1 MAELWIG
8 PAVDSAGV
16 SLRRGD
22 GIPAELWNSLGRN
35 IAPES
40 VVTADSHQIVVPVER
55 FLAKRN
61 WLGATLNRYGCT
73 PEVDLGIRTL
83 LDRADRE
90 REEVKKAL
98 EGAQPALDSEQT
110 RKRLDGT
117 RFIRDLKTFQ
127 IRDAGRILSLS
138 HGANFS
144 VPGAGKTTVAYAVYE
159 AEHAAERVARML
171 VVAPLSAF
179 DAWLGEVEV
188 CFDQAPKIERFEG
201 KITSGTEIV
210 LVNYQ
215 RLAANYGVLAEWVLE
230 ADCLVVL
237 DEAHRMKRGRDGE
250 WGSRCLDLAHLANR
264 RDILTGTPAPQHPSD
279 FVPLMEFVW
288 PHQSRRILP
297 AETNQKEPSAQ
308 TLATISNRLRPLFS
322 RTSKD
327 ELGLKAPQIRA
338 EVLEMKPLQEEIYEA
353 LRTKMR
359 RALNSSAGER
369 SQIGDL
375 GSVVMY
381 LLEGATNPALL
392 GEALGGEAPE
402 LSWPAEPI
410 PAGSALAEK
419 ILEYGR
425 LETPRKFEK
434 LAAVVASNAARGR
447 KTLVWSNFIGNLIE
461 LAERVLLPYQPAL
474 IYGEIPSGE
483 DPNKTTRESE
493 LRRFREDDRCQVL
506 LANPA
511 AMSEGVS
518 LHMVCHDA
526 VYLERTFNAG
536 QYLQSIDR
544 IHRLG
549 LPATVETRITFLV
562 SAGTVDEAVDD
573 RVAVKAERLG
583 QMLSDRGL
591 ATMSLPD
598 EEGYGEWIDVEDVSA
613 LFRHLEGS

>member
-1 MAELWIG
+1 VAELWIG
-8 PAVDSAGV
+8 AAAGLAGV

-22 GIPAELWNSLGRN
+22 AIPPELWNSLGRN
-35 IAPES
+35 IAPGS
-40 VVTADSHQIVVPVER
+40 AVIVDSDQIVVPVER
-55 FLAKRN
+55 FLARRN
-61 WLGATLNRYGCT
+61 WLGATLNSYDCT
-73 PEVDLGIRTL
+73 PEVDPAIRHL
-83 LDRADRE
+83 LDRADHE
-90 REEVKKAL
+90 REQVKEAL
-98 EGAQPALDSEQT
+98 NGERSALDSDQM

-117 RFIRDLKTFQ
+117 RFIRDLKSFQ

-159 AEHAAERVARML
+159 AEHAAGNVARML

-179 DAWLGEVEV
+179 DAWLGEAEV
-188 CFDQAPKIERFEG
+188 CLNPAPTIERFDG
-201 KITSGTEIV
+201 KIASGTEIV

-215 RLAANYGVLAEWVLE
+215 RLAGSYDVLAEWVLE
-230 ADCLVVL
+230 SDCLVVL

-250 WGSRCLDLAHLANR
+250 WGSRCLDLAHLAAR

-279 FVPLMEFVW
+279 FGSLMEFVW

-297 AETNQKEPSAQ
+297 AETFQKEPSAQ
-308 TLATISNRLRPLFS
+308 TLVTISNRLRPLFS

-338 EVLEMKPLQEEIYEA
+338 EVLEMKPLQQEIYEA
-353 LRTKMR
+353 LQTKMR
-359 RALNSSAGER
+359 RTLGSSAGER
-369 SQIGDL
+369 SRIGDL

-381 LLEGATNPALL
+381 LLEGATNPGLL
-392 GEALGGEAPE
+392 AEALGGEAPE

-434 LAAVVASNAARGR
+434 LAALVAANAAQGR
-447 KTLVWSNFIGNLIE
+447 KTLVWSNFIGNLTE
-461 LAERVLLPYQPAL
+461 LAERVLLPYYPAL
-474 IYGEIPSGE
+474 IYGAIPSGE
-483 DPNKTTRESE
+483 DPNRTTRESE
-493 LRRFREDDRCQVL
+493 LRRFREEDHCQVL

-526 VYLERTFNAG
+526 VYLERSFNAG

-549 LPATVETRITFLV
+549 LPAEADTRITFLV
-562 SAGTVDEAVDD
+562 SAGTVDETVDE
-573 RVAVKAERLG
+573 RVAIKAKRLG
-583 QMLSDRGL
+583 EMLSDHGL

-598 EEGYGEWIDVEDVSA
+598 EEGYGEWIDAEDVSA
-613 LFRHLEGS
+613 LFRHLGGS